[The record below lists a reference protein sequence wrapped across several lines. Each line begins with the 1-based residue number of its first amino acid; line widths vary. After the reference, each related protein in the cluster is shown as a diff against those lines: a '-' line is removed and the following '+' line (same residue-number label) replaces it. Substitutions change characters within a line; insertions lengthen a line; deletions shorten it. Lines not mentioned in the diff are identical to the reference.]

1 MQIGLEDMVLL
12 TNFAPNFAMLNTN
25 LSGHISDNNREVIS
39 SSAHDLSP
47 RPLHIDVGAV
57 IKERLGPKARFI
69 PRFLVNGLAKFICQ
83 DRLNGLLDYAGDK
96 KDARFCRA
104 VLEYLGVDCTIVN
117 SSLLPSPSDKRVV
130 LVCNHPL
137 GALDGMI
144 IIDRLTEIY
153 GPGLKFVVN
162 DLLNAV
168 TPLNGV
174 FLPVNKHGRQ
184 HRESVAAVDRAFEG
198 NEPVVVFP
206 AGLVSRRSPE
216 GVIADPQWHK
226 MFVTKAI
233 ATRRDVVPLYF
244 DGSNSSFFYNFAL
257 WRKRLGI
264 GFNLEMTRLPAEIFR
279 CEGRK
284 FSIDV
289 RPRVSWQK
297 LASFS
302 NPVEAANY
310 VRSIVYS
317 SSLRS

>member
-1 MQIGLEDMVLL
+1 MVLL
-12 TNFAPNFAMLNTN
+12 TNFAPNFAMINTN
-25 LSGHISDNNREVIS
+25 LSGHISDKNREAIGP
-39 SSAHDLSP
+39 SAHDLSP

-57 IKERLGPKARFI
+57 IKERLGSKSRFI
-69 PRFLVNGLAKFICQ
+69 PRFLVKGLAKFIRQ

-96 KDARFCRA
+96 KDAEFCRA
-104 VLEYLGVDCTIVN
+104 VLDYLGVDCHIVN
-117 SSLLPSPSDKRVV
+117 SELLPPASDKRVV
-130 LVCNHPL
+130 FVCNHPL

-153 GPGLKFVVN
+153 GNGLKFVVN

-168 TPLNGV
+168 TPLRGV
-174 FLPVNKHGRQ
+174 FLPINKHGRQ
-184 HRESVAAVDRAFEG
+184 NRESVAAVDRAFEG
-198 NEPVVVFP
+198 DEPVVVFP
-206 AGLVSRRSPE
+206 AGLVSRRSPD

-226 MFVTKAI
+226 MFVTKAV

-244 DGSNSSFFYNFAL
+244 EGSNSSFFYNFAL

-289 RPRVSWQK
+289 RPRVSWRK
-297 LASFS
+297 LASYS
-302 NPVEAANY
+302 NPVEAADY

>member
-1 MQIGLEDMVLL
+1 MQIGLEDMALL
-12 TNFAPNFAMLNTN
+12 ANFAPNFVMINTN
-25 LSGHISDNNREVIS
+25 LSDHISDENREMIEP
-39 SSAHDLSP
+39 SAREFSP

-57 IKERLGPKARFI
+57 IKERLGAKSRFI
-69 PRFLVNGLAKFICQ
+69 PRFLVRGLAKFICQ

-96 KDARFCRA
+96 KDAEFCHA
-104 VLEYLGVDCTIVN
+104 VLEYIGVGCRIVN
-117 SSLLPSPSDKRVV
+117 PGLLPDPSDKRVV
-130 LVCNHPL
+130 FVCNHPL

-153 GPGLKFVVN
+153 GKGLKFVVN

-168 TPLNGV
+168 TPLEGV

-184 HRESVAAVDRAFEG
+184 NREAVAAVDRAFEG
-198 NEPVVVFP
+198 DQPVVVFP
-206 AGLVSRRSPE
+206 AGLVSRRSPD

-226 MFVTKAI
+226 MFVTKAV
-233 ATRRDVVPLYF
+233 ASRRDIVPLYF
-244 DGSNSSFFYNFAL
+244 DGRNSSFFYNFAL

-264 GFNLEMTRLPAEIFR
+264 GFNLEMTRLPAEIFL
-279 CEGRK
+279 CEGRQ

-302 NPVEAANY
+302 NPVEAADY